1 MKKKQNCNGYGHFRS
16 GGHWA
21 GAQSERVQSTLPA
34 LSLSLCRA
42 HPHFCLLL
50 PLFYQ
55 SEVDIGWFRF
65 QICACVWVWSR
76 ERERVKMF
84 GKVRASSCP
93 AESLERPPSKILK
106 DDSLSIYGIHPLT
119 TTLTFLRSIFL
130 PSDSN
135 MMCCLLEA
143 FDFQLN
149 PTRFDLSRKRVCSGD
164 KVFLRFVTGH
174 RYFLPAACLII
185 CFADIYLKPL
195 PLRLFLVAKVISQYF
210 ILEDMCSKLVE
221 QNFTWV
227 CICKSTNTDC
237 RHEFPCSLMQRLHL

>member
-1 MKKKQNCNGYGHFRS
+1 
-16 GGHWA
+16 
-21 GAQSERVQSTLPA
+21 
-34 LSLSLCRA
+34 
-42 HPHFCLLL
+42 
-50 PLFYQ
+50 
-55 SEVDIGWFRF
+55 
-65 QICACVWVWSR
+65 
-76 ERERVKMF
+76 MF
-84 GKVRASSCP
+84 GRIRASSCP

-149 PTRFDLSRKRVCSGD
+149 TTRGFDLSHKRVCSGD
-164 KVFLRFVTGH
+164 KVFRRFVTWH

-185 CFADIYLKPL
+185 CFADIYMKPL
-195 PLRLFLVAKVISQYF
+195 LLRLFLVAHCDAKVISQYF
-210 ILEDMCSKLVE
+210 ILEDMCNKLVE

-227 CICKSTNTDC
+227 CIC
-237 RHEFPCSLMQRLHL
+237 